1 MVLAEANSCCRSE
14 LPKSRK
20 AGIFELFRF
29 STTFENLSRLVGLL
43 CAIVTGVVYVLVDR
57 CAVRPPAYAFR
68 SQPLMTVVFGDLTNA
83 FTKYYSLVLNGA
95 SAAEFDAACDDLFS
109 RVNTNVLYLVYI
121 AIAMFVTAF
130 VSEYT

>member
-1 MVLAEANSCCRSE
+1 M
-14 LPKSRK
+14 
-20 AGIFELFRF
+20 
-29 STTFENLSRLVGLL
+29 
-43 CAIVTGVVYVLVDR
+43 
-57 CAVRPPAYAFR
+57 FR

-83 FTKYYSLVLNGA
+83 FTKYYALVLNGA
-95 SAAEFDAACDDLFS
+95 SAAEFDAARDDLFS